1 MKRNSEE
8 KEYRGVSVCSGIAI
22 GLAHFLIER
31 NWMPDTGRPIDSG
44 EVDAEIGRYKA
55 AVTSSK
61 GDLKQL
67 QKNLEEDG
75 SKDASNII
83 DGHIQMLDDPVLTT
97 NVVDRI
103 KETLKSTETVFH
115 SVMSEYEKQFAS
127 IDDAYLKER
136 LIDVKDVKSRVLE
149 NLRPKRQKRI
159 FPRGSILFAKELTP
173 SDVLDAISCGVLALL
188 SLKGGHTCHAA
199 LIAKAK
205 GIPYLTCVSMPNVS
219 NETLKGDIILDSIN
233 GKLIVNPTKKTKLS
247 YLKKQKEHKLLEKIL
262 EKDAS
267 KNAQTKDGQSI
278 DMQANMGKN
287 PNFSALQKMG
297 ICRVGLLRT
306 ELLYLDQDLQ
316 ILSYEKQLSDYR
328 EIKAQSNDMS
338 IVYRLFD
345 TGGDKAE
352 TGEANPALGKRGIR
366 YLLKNPVVLERQL
379 KALLCS
385 YSGSCVSIMIPMVSD
400 ISEIKLVKSCIQKIY
415 SNEKRESLANEI
427 RIGAMIEVPSAA
439 LMINEILKEVDFVSI
454 GCNDLTQYVL
464 ATDRTELDP
473 NDQFKWMHPSVL
485 RLIQSITEAANK
497 TNQGVTVCGDLASN
511 PVSMII
517 LIGLGLRSFSSIPRN
532 IPLIKKVIAK
542 YSLKQCEK
550 LAKEALDTFHA
561 AKAIESIEK
570 KIKKVLES
578 EWK

>member
-1 MKRNSEE
+1 MKGSSEE
-8 KEYRGVSVCSGIAI
+8 KEYSGVSVCSGIAI
-22 GLAHFLIER
+22 GIAHFLIER
-31 NWMPDTGRPIDSG
+31 NWVPDSEKSIDSG

-67 QKNLEEDG
+67 QKNLEVGG
-75 SKDASNII
+75 SKDACNII

-103 KETLKSTETVFH
+103 KGTLKSTETVFH

-159 FPRGSILFAKELTP
+159 FPKGSILFAKELKP

-219 NETLKGDIILDSIN
+219 KDSLRGDIILDGID
-233 GKLIVNPTKKTKLS
+233 GKLIVNPSKKTKLS

-262 EKDAS
+262 QKDAS
-267 KNAQTKDGQSI
+267 KKAQTKDGQII
-278 DMQANMGKN
+278 DIQANMGKD
-287 PNFSALQKMG
+287 PDFSFLQKMG
-297 ICRVGLLRT
+297 ISKVGLLRT
-306 ELLYLDQDLQ
+306 EFLYLGKDLQ
-316 ILSYEKQLSDYR
+316 TLGFDKQLANYR
-328 EIKAQSNDMS
+328 EINTQSNDIS
-338 IVYRLFD
+338 VTYRLFD

-352 TGEANPALGKRGIR
+352 TGEANPALGQRGIR
-366 YLLKNPVVLERQL
+366 YLLKNPAVLELQL

-385 YSGSCVSIMIPMVSD
+385 HSGSCVSILIPMVSD

-415 SNEKRESLANEI
+415 SVEKRANLANEI

-439 LMINEILKEVDFVSI
+439 LMIDEILKEVDFVSI
-454 GCNDLTQYVL
+454 GSNDLTQYVL
-464 ATDRTELDP
+464 ATDRTQLDP
-473 NDQFKWMHPSVL
+473 RDQSKWMHPSVL
-485 RLIQSITEAANK
+485 TLIQNIADASRK
-497 TNQGVTVCGDLASN
+497 TNQDVTVCGDLASN
-511 PVSMII
+511 PVSVII
-517 LIGLGLRSFSSIPRN
+517 LIGLGIRSFSSIPRN
-532 IPLIKKVIAK
+532 IPLIKRMIAK
-542 YSLKQCEK
+542 YSLKQCEQ
-550 LAKEALDTFHA
+550 LAKDALDTFHA
-561 AKAIESIEK
+561 AKAIDSIEK
-570 KIKKVLES
+570 KLKKL
-578 EWK
+578 